1 MSGGQNVPVAE
12 QAGNPRAGEH
22 GALSCGRAL
31 SFSRETRADFDRLLD
46 ALPHE
51 AGRAPSD
58 ALARPARMGLDL
70 ARGRRLRRH
79 APRASSPAFVWGVVT
94 FYTMYNRAPVGKH
107 LIQVCTSISC
117 HLNGAEEVFAECKR
131 RLGGLKSGETS
142 KDGKYT
148 VIEVECLAQCDKA
161 PAVMVNDDDHL
172 VDHEGQAR
180 RVPRAW
186 PER

>member
-1 MSGGQNVPVAE
+1 VTGGPNTPVAG

-22 GALSCGRAL
+22 GALSCGKTL
-31 SFSRETRADFDRLLD
+31 SFSPEARAEFDRLLTRYPTKQAALLPVLWLAQKEWGWISREAVD
-46 ALPHE
+46 AVASL
-51 AGRAPSD
+51 
-58 ALARPARMGLDL
+58 LGL
-70 ARGRRLRRH
+70 
-79 APRASSPAFVWGVVT
+79 SPAFVWGVVT

-131 RLGGLKSGETS
+131 KLGGLKSGETS

-161 PAVMVNDDDHL
+161 PAVMVNDDDYAVVTKDKL
-172 VDHEGQAR
+172 DGFLKGLA
-180 RVPRAW
+180 
-186 PER
+186 